1 MLRILKYQIEGL
13 KNQMAKLPSRKSIE
27 GPARAPHRAMYKA
40 MGLTDEDLDRPIVG
54 VSSTCNEAT
63 PCNIHLGKLAQNAK
77 QGVKDS
83 GCTPREFTA
92 IAVSD
97 GIAMG
102 HEGMKASLVS
112 REIIADSIEVMVRA
126 HQYDAVVGLSGCD
139 KSLPGTLMGMARLNL
154 PAIFVYGGT
163 IMPGNWNG
171 KPVTIQDVYEAVGTF
186 EAGKMTNTELISLEN
201 AACPSAGSCAGMYTA
216 NTMASI
222 SEAIGMSLPGSA
234 SSPAESQ
241 RRSEICYDT
250 GKAIFNLIEN
260 NIRPKDILTFEAF
273 ENAIAVANAIGGST
287 NSILHLLALSR
298 EIGVKLNMRDF
309 ERVRKRTPH
318 IADMRPGGSYVM
330 LDLDKVGGVPIILKN
345 LLKKELIHGETM
357 TVTGSTMRKNL
368 ESIRFQ
374 MPSSST
380 SPSQSSYSSS
390 STASYY
396 SDQNVIKP
404 IEDPIHPV
412 GTLAIL
418 RGSLAPD
425 GAVVKIA
432 GMGSSRFVG
441 KARVFNAEED
451 AFDAISKRKIVE
463 GDVVVIRYEG
473 PKGGPGMR
481 EMLAVT
487 AALVGQG
494 LGEKVAMVTDGR
506 FSGATRGFMV
516 GHVAPEA
523 MVGGPIS
530 LVKDG
535 DTIVLDIKKRKIDLE
550 ISKPEIRKRQ
560 KKWKPIKPHYV
571 SGALAK
577 YASLVSSASE
587 GAITVPALTGFQ
599 R

>member
-1 MLRILKYQIEGL
+1 
-13 KNQMAKLPSRKSIE
+13 MAKLPSRKSIE
-27 GPARAPHRAMYKA
+27 GPSRAPHRAMYKA

-63 PCNIHLGKLAQNAK
+63 PCNIHLCKLAQNAK

-163 IMPGNWNG
+163 ILPGNWNG

-234 SSPAESQ
+234 SPPAESQ

-368 ESIRFQ
+368 ESIRFH

-380 SPSQSSYSSS
+380 WPSQSSYSLS

-587 GAITVPALTGFQ
+587 GAITVPAF
-599 R
+599 

>member
-1 MLRILKYQIEGL
+1 MMI
-13 KNQMAKLPSRKSIE
+13 LPSRKVIE

-40 MGLTDEDLDRPIVG
+40 MGLTDEDLGRPIVG

-63 PCNIHLGKLAQNAK
+63 PCNIHLCMLAQNAK
-77 QGVKDS
+77 QGVRDC

-126 HQYDAVVGLSGCD
+126 HQYDAVIGLSGCD

-171 KPVTIQDVYEAVGTF
+171 KTVTIQDVYEAVGTF
-186 EAGKMTNTELISLEN
+186 EAGKITNTELISLEN
-201 AACPSAGSCAGMYTA
+201 VACPSAGSCAGMYTA

-234 SSPAESQ
+234 SAPAESQ
-241 RRSEICYDT
+241 RRSEICYVT

-260 NIRPKDILTFEAF
+260 NIRPKDILTFESF
-273 ENAIAVANAIGGST
+273 ENAITLANAIGGST

-298 EIGVKLNMRDF
+298 EIGVKLKVRDF
-309 ERVRKRTPH
+309 ERIRKRTPH
-318 IADMRPGGSYVM
+318 IADLRPGGSYVM
-330 LDLDKVGGVPIILKN
+330 IDLDKVGGVPVILKK
-345 LLKKELIHGETM
+345 LLKKDLLHGEVI
-357 TVTGSTMRKNL
+357 TVTGNTMSKNL
-368 ESIRFQ
+368 ESIE
-374 MPSSST
+374 
-380 SPSQSSYSSS
+380 SSYN
-390 STASYY
+390 
-396 SDQNVIKP
+396 DQQNVVKP
-404 IEDPIHPV
+404 IEDPIHQV
-412 GTLAIL
+412 GTLTIL
-418 RGSLAPD
+418 KGSLAPE

-432 GMGSSRFVG
+432 GLNRPRFVG
-441 KARVFNAEED
+441 RARVFNAEED
-451 AFDAISKRKIVE
+451 AFEAISKRKIVD

-481 EMLAVT
+481 EMLGVT

-530 LVKDG
+530 LVKDD
-535 DTIVLDIKKRKIDLE
+535 DTIDLDIKRGKINLQ
-550 ISKPEIRKRQ
+550 ISNAEMRRRE
-560 KKWKPIKPHYV
+560 KKWKPIKPHYI

-587 GAITVPALTGFQ
+587 GAVTVPPRKLI
-599 R
+599 